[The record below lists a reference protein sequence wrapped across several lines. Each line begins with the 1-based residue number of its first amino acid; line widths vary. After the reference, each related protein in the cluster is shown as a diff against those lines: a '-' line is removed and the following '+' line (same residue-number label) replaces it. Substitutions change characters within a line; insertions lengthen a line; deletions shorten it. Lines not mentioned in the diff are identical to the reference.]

1 MLQKYLKKRGW
12 SALIVVRYALL
23 QLPAIA
29 LLVLALIFVQRWVTI
44 PAWVFWGS
52 ITLWI
57 AKDVILFPFVWRA
70 YDWDHS
76 GSENSLVGEPG
87 IVQDRLTPF
96 GYIRVRG
103 ELWQAEVLGGSP
115 PIDKG
120 KKVWVQ
126 GMRGLTLLVQPD
138 NEENNVKKNG

>member
-12 SALIVVRYALL
+12 SGLILVRYVLL

-70 YDWDHS
+70 YDWNLS
-76 GSENSLVGEPG
+76 GSENSLVGKSG
-87 IVQDRLTPF
+87 IVQDRLAAS

-103 ELWQAEVLGGSP
+103 ELWQAEVVGGSP

-120 KKVWVQ
+120 KKVRVQ

-138 NEENNVKKNG
+138 NEENDVKKI

>member
-1 MLQKYLKKRGW
+1 MLKKYLKKRGW
-12 SALIVVRYALL
+12 SGLILVRYALL

-70 YDWDHS
+70 YDWNHS
-76 GSENSLVGEPG
+76 GSENSLVGKTG
-87 IVQDRLTPF
+87 IVQDRLTPS

-103 ELWQAEVLGGSP
+103 ELWQAEVVGGSP
-115 PIDKG
+115 PIDKEE
-120 KKVWVQ
+120 KVRVQ

-138 NEENNVKKNG
+138 NEENNVKKI

>member
-12 SALIVVRYALL
+12 SAPILVRYALL
-23 QLPAIA
+23 QLPEIA
-29 LLVLALIFVQRWVTI
+29 LLVLALIFVQRWVSI
-44 PAWVFWGS
+44 PAWVFWWS

-57 AKDVILFPFVWRA
+57 AKDLILFPFVWRA

-76 GSENSLVGEPG
+76 GSENSLVGKPG
-87 IVQDRLTPF
+87 IVQDRLAAS

-103 ELWQAEVLGGSP
+103 ELRQAEVVGGGP

-120 KKVWVQ
+120 ETFKV
-126 GMRGLTLLVQPD
+126 GIYLPICN
-138 NEENNVKKNG
+138 NE

>member
-1 MLQKYLKKRGW
+1 MLLKYLKKRGW
-12 SALIVVRYALL
+12 SGLILVRYVLL

-52 ITLWI
+52 ITFWI

-70 YDWDHS
+70 YDWNLS
-76 GSENSLVGEPG
+76 GSENSLVGKSG
-87 IVQDRLTPF
+87 IVQDRLAAS

-103 ELWQAEVLGGSP
+103 ELWQAEVVGGSP

-120 KKVWVQ
+120 KKVRVQ

-138 NEENNVKKNG
+138 NEENDVKKI

>member
-12 SALIVVRYALL
+12 SGLILVRYALL

-70 YDWDHS
+70 YDWNLS
-76 GSENSLVGEPG
+76 GSENSLVGKSG
-87 IVQDRLTPF
+87 IVQDRKASQF
-96 GYIRVRG
+96 DFKEISV
-103 ELWQAEVLGGSP
+103 VLPTGTNCKS
-115 PIDKG
+115 
-120 KKVWVQ
+120 
-126 GMRGLTLLVQPD
+126 LLPLRSSL
-138 NEENNVKKNG
+138 NENS

>member
-12 SALIVVRYALL
+12 SALL

-29 LLVLALIFVQRWVTI
+29 LLVLALIFVQRWVSI

-57 AKDVILFPFVWRA
+57 AKDVILFRFVWRA
-70 YDWDHS
+70 YDWNLS
-76 GSENSLVGEPG
+76 GSENSLVGKSG
-87 IVQDRLTPF
+87 IAQDRLAAS

-103 ELWQAEVLGGSP
+103 ELWQAEVLGGGP

-120 KKVWVQ
+120 KKVRVQ

-138 NEENNVKKNG
+138 NEENNVKKI

>member
-12 SALIVVRYALL
+12 SGLILVRYALL

-70 YDWDHS
+70 YDWNLS
-76 GSENSLVGEPG
+76 GSENSLVGKSG
-87 IVQDRLTPF
+87 IVQDRLAAS

-103 ELWQAEVLGGSP
+103 ELWQAEVVGGSP

-120 KKVWVQ
+120 KKVRVQ

-138 NEENNVKKNG
+138 NEENNVKKI